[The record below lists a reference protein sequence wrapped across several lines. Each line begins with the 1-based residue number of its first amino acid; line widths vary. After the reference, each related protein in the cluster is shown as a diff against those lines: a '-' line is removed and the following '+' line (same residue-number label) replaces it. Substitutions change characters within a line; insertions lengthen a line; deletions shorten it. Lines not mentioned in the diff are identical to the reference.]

1 VRDHLLMAVIYLSLP
16 ITLLQPY
23 LGLLVYSWL
32 GYMRP
37 QALAWGTSQESP
49 LSAWVAITM
58 LAGIALA
65 MGREKI
71 VTWRVQTF
79 LLVLLGLWISVTTW
93 RAVSPDDAATVFGF
107 YWKAILISVVTTG
120 LVRDRKR
127 VSVLLIVIAFSIGI
141 LGAKSGLY
149 GLLRGGAR
157 FDQGP
162 GGMMADNN
170 TYAVGL
176 NMTIPL
182 LIGIVI
188 AERAKLLRWLAAV
201 MAFLCILTVIF
212 TFSRGGL
219 LTLCAVG
226 ALLIWRSKQRLVAT
240 AVLLLG
246 LLGFFLFSSPQLRED
261 YLARAQSISSY
272 EEDNSAQG
280 RLQAWRDSLLVFRQH
295 PVFGVGPN
303 NLETVFPTYSDG
315 IHRFHVS
322 HNSYLELLAECGL
335 LGVILFV
342 LLLGVT
348 LARLNRLRRLPGAP
362 WVETYARMLQISIVA
377 FMTGGLFLN
386 MAYFDLIYHLV
397 GISVSLE
404 VAAAAALAEAREEG
418 EAAVEEAVDP
428 WWRRAPAAPAA
439 SAASAVGGRS
449 LARMK
454 GL

>member
-1 VRDHLLMAVIYLSLP
+1 VRDTLLMAVVYLSLP
-16 ITLLQPY
+16 VVLLQPY

-37 QALAWGTSQESP
+37 QALAFGSSRESP
-49 LSAWVAITM
+49 LSAWVAIAM

-79 LLVLLGLWISVTTW
+79 LLVLLGLWISITTW
-93 RAVSPDDAATVFGF
+93 RAVSPDDAAAVYGF
-107 YWKAILISVVTTG
+107 YWKAIVISIVTTG

-127 VSVLLIVIAFSIGI
+127 VSLLIIVIALSIGI

-170 TYAVGL
+170 TYALGL
-176 NMTIPL
+176 NMTVPL
-182 LIGIVI
+182 LVGIALV
-188 AERAKLLRWLAAV
+188 ERSKILRWTAGV
-201 MAFLCILTVIF
+201 MTFLCILTILF

-226 ALLIWRSKQRLVAT
+226 ALLIWRSERRLVAISI
-240 AVLLLG
+240 LLLG
-246 LLGFFLFSSPQLRED
+246 VLAFFLFSSPQLRED
-261 YLARAQSISSY
+261 YYARAESIGSY

-280 RLQAWRDSLLVFRQH
+280 RLQAWRNSLEIFHDH

-303 NLETVFPTYSDG
+303 NMETVFPIYSDG

-335 LGVILFV
+335 PGVILFV

-348 LARLNRLRRLPGAP
+348 LARLNRLRRFPGAP

-418 EAAVEEAVDP
+418 GEAAVEEAVDP
-428 WWRRAPAAPAA
+428 WWRRAPAAPG
-439 SAASAVGGRS
+439 SPAVGGRS

>member
-1 VRDHLLMAVIYLSLP
+1 VRDHLLMAVVYLSLP

-37 QALAWGTSQESP
+37 QAMAWGASRETSI
-49 LSAWVAITM
+49 SAWVAVAM
-58 LAGIALA
+58 LAGIAFA

-79 LLVLLGLWISVTTW
+79 LLVLLGLWISITTW
-93 RAVSPDDAATVFGF
+93 RAVSPADAATVYGF

-127 VSVLLIVIAFSIGI
+127 VSLLLVVIALSIGI

-149 GLLRGGAR
+149 GLLRGGTR

-170 TYAVGL
+170 TYALGL

-182 LIGIVI
+182 LVGIVL
-188 AERAKLLRWLAAV
+188 AERSKILRWAAAV
-201 MAFLCILTVIF
+201 MTFLCILTVLF

-226 ALLIWRSKQRLVAT
+226 ALLIWRSQRRLVAT
-240 AVLLLG
+240 SVLLLG
-246 LLGFFLFSSPQLRED
+246 VLGFFLVSSPQLRED
-261 YLARAQSISSY
+261 YYARAESIGSY

-280 RLQAWRDSLLVFRQH
+280 RLMAWRNSLQVFHDH

-303 NLETVFPTYSDG
+303 NMETVFPTYSDG

-322 HNSYLELLAECGL
+322 HNAYLELLAECGFPS
-335 LGVILFV
+335 VILFL

-348 LARLNRLRRLPGAP
+348 LYRLDRLRRFPAAP

-377 FMTGGLFLN
+377 YMTGSLFLN

-404 VAAAAALAEAREEG
+404 VAASAYVAGLEEKEDAVVAA
-418 EAAVEEAVDP
+418 DP
-428 WWRRAPAAPAA
+428 WWRRAPVPAGAAA
-439 SAASAVGGRS
+439 GGRTAGG

-454 GL
+454 GF